1 MKQHLSHALGLLEGC
16 FLIALG
22 VIFLKST
29 GTMTGGAPGMA
40 LLLSHLSGLSISY
53 SLVIV
58 ALPFFIMAWLTMGQ
72 RFMTKSISC
81 VTLVAVLSHG
91 LNAQLSLNVT
101 PLLGVLAGS
110 CLLGFGMVVLFRHN
124 SSMGG
129 TNVPA
134 LWLEHHFGWNTGV
147 VLLGL
152 DALILLATGLLLGW
166 HLIPYALL
174 SVSSIAL
181 IVGRYRKA
189 QTQRH
194 TAAPIQGAM
203 SS

>member
-1 MKQHLSHALGLLEGC
+1 MNQHLSHALGLLEGC

-29 GTMTGGAPGMA
+29 HTMTGGAPGMA
-40 LLLSHLSGLSISY
+40 LLVSHLSGLPIGY
-53 SLVIV
+53 CLVIV
-58 ALPFFIMAWLTMGQ
+58 ALPFFIMASLTMGQ
-72 RFMTKSISC
+72 RFTIKSMSC
-81 VTLVAVLSHG
+81 VSLVALLSHG
-91 LNAQLSLNVT
+91 LNAQLSLDVA
-101 PLLGVLAGS
+101 PLLGALTGS
-110 CLLGFGMVVLFRHN
+110 CLLGFGMVILFRHN

-134 LWLEHHFGWNTGV
+134 LWLERQLGWNTGA

-166 HLIPYALL
+166 HLIPYALI

-181 IVGRYRKA
+181 IVGRYRHA
-189 QTQRH
+189 H
-194 TAAPIQGAM
+194 TGRAAPSVQGAIA
-203 SS
+203 S

>member
-1 MKQHLSHALGLLEGC
+1 MKQYLSHALGLLEGC

-29 GTMTGGAPGMA
+29 HTMTGGAPGLA
-40 LLLSHLSGLSISY
+40 LLVSHLSGLQVGY

-72 RFMTKSISC
+72 RFTAKSVGC
-81 VTLVAVLSHG
+81 VTLVALLSNG
-91 LNAQLSLNVT
+91 LSTQLSLNVS
-101 PLLGVLAGS
+101 PLLGAIAGS

-134 LWLEHHFGWNTGV
+134 LWLERHLGWNTGM

-166 HLIPYALL
+166 HLMPYAML

-181 IVGRYRKA
+181 IVGRYRQA
-189 QTQRH
+189 HIQR
-194 TAAPIQGAM
+194 TTPSTQGAM
-203 SS
+203 TS